1 MPKRSAYF
9 GRCEISRRCYDHLR
23 EHRDAK
29 AEDIA
34 IVAMQDKGMDPLAD
48 RKMKADFTR
57 RILVT
62 LHDLVKAKTVEKI
75 GHGRGVRWKLSQ
87 NAPLPSDE

>member
-1 MPKRSAYF
+1 
-9 GRCEISRRCYDHLR
+9 
-23 EHRDAK
+23 
-29 AEDIA
+29 
-34 IVAMQDKGMDPLAD
+34 MDPLAD